1 MSDREQLREM
11 LRRLSVRHGDFTLVS
26 GQKSEWYVDAK
37 LTTFTARATP
47 LVGRLFLDKLAERG
61 WLPKAVGG
69 LTLGADAI
77 AISIARESV
86 VRDMEI
92 DAFVIRKEAKKHGMK
107 RYLEG
112 IEHPAGAPVIVVDD
126 VCSTGGS
133 TITAIER
140 ARDSG
145 MDVLGA
151 VCLVDREMGAEENI
165 NRQFG
170 CPFDRIFKLAELVS
184 QPEPPVR

>member
-1 MSDREQLREM
+1 MASMSDREHLREM

-47 LVGRLFLDKLAERG
+47 VVGRLFLDKLAERG
-61 WLPKAVGG
+61 WMPRAVGG

-77 AISIARESV
+77 ALSIAREGLE
-86 VRDMEI
+86 RDMEI
-92 DAFVIRKEAKKHGMK
+92 DFFVVRKEAKKHGMK
-107 RYLEG
+107 RFLEG
-112 IEHPAGAPVIVVDD
+112 MEEPAGTPVIVVDD

-140 ARDSG
+140 ARDEG
-145 MDVLGA
+145 MEVLGA

-165 NRQFG
+165 RNRFG
-170 CPFDRIFKLAELVS
+170 CPFDRIFRLSELVG
-184 QPEPPVR
+184 QPS